1 MSIKAF
7 LVPYH
12 LDELRKAMGAGP
24 EAILAA
30 GGLAGLSLSE
40 TRTIVGVE
48 GSNEVQTCLAIDA
61 ALALEAHEC
70 RAAGNVLVV
79 LSGNCHACL
88 GTLAAIGN
96 DVTIVWFDAHGD
108 LNTPETTETGFF
120 DGMALA
126 SALGWTWTR
135 LTQQIRGFQPVPEEQ
150 VLLVG
155 GRDLDGGERERLSR
169 SRVRH
174 YKPPALKS
182 DEDTT
187 ADFVEVLAA
196 GPRPRKTYVHIDLD
210 ILDPTVLVA
219 NGYAVSGGVS
229 LAWLESALR
238 TIRQQKDIVAV
249 GVTSYD
255 PSCHDAHHVGRIVRR
270 LLDVTLTTNPSRR
283 AELIK
288 RSDDRDVSGQ
298 RSDGSAGS
306 RNC

>member
-1 MSIKAF
+1 VSIKAF

-24 EAILAA
+24 EAIVAA

-48 GSNEVQTCLAIDA
+48 GSNEVQACLAIDA

-135 LTQQIRGFQPVPEEQ
+135 LTQQIRGFQPVPEEH

-155 GRDLDGGERERLSR
+155 GRDLDGGERERSSR

-182 DEDTT
+182 DEHTT

-196 GPRPRKTYVHIDLD
+196 SPRPRKTYVHIDLD

-270 LLDVTLTTNPSRR
+270 LLDVTLTTNPSR
-283 AELIK
+283 
-288 RSDDRDVSGQ
+288 Q
-298 RSDGSAGS
+298 SA
-306 RNC
+306 RN